1 MRRHG
6 PSSAVRIGTNDADSE
21 LLNVAPCLSGL
32 ARCLTVQNWRSR
44 TVPKTH
50 PVAQMDPEGSPQGS
64 PRAHPGLTPGLT
76 PGLSPRAQPL
86 AGSGDCICEGL
97 DFFRLDSE
105 LPHPI
110 NQSRPRQTEAG
121 CRTVASRNN
130 PIDLPKRF

>member
-50 PVAQMDPEGSPQGS
+50 PVAQMAPEGSSQGS
-64 PRAHPGLTPGLT
+64 A
-76 PGLSPRAQPL
+76 RAQPL

>member
-21 LLNVAPCLSGL
+21 LLSVASCLSGL

-50 PVAQMDPEGSPQGS
+50 PVAQMDPEGSPLGSPQGS
-64 PRAHPGLTPGLT
+64 A
-76 PGLSPRAQPL
+76 PGLSPRAKPL